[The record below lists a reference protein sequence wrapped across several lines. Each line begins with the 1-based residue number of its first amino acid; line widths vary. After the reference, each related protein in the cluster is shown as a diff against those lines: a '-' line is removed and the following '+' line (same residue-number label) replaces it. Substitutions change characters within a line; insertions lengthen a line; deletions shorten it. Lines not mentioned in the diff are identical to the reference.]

1 MVIMLC
7 KDRQAFRLMF
17 QTQRFFRPHSVRR
30 LLIWAVLAASAAPV
44 MATLGQAPSMP
55 LVTQAPSASSP
66 APGARLLLALP
77 AGRSGAYAIHESV
90 LDTGTTVTELATPS
104 GVVFAVAWRGPVLP
118 DLNALLGEYFKTF
131 RQEAQQARAAGR
143 RGSPVAV
150 DADGLVVRSNGR
162 MRNFFGSAY
171 APGLVPADVN
181 IKDALQ

>member
-1 MVIMLC
+1 
-7 KDRQAFRLMF
+7 MF
-17 QTQRFFRPHSVRR
+17 QTQRFFRPHSVRQ
-30 LLIWAVLAASAAPV
+30 LLLWTVLAASAAPV
-44 MATLGQAPSMP
+44 MATLGQAPS
-55 LVTQAPSASSP
+55 ASSP
-66 APGARLLLALP
+66 ASGARLLLAAP

-90 LDTGTTVTELATPS
+90 LDTGTTVTQLATPA

-118 DLNALLGEYFKTF
+118 DLNALLGEYFKAF

-143 RGSPVAV
+143 RGSPLAM